1 MTPGAEP
8 DSGAAAPPDPPVRV
22 PLAVERALVAA
33 AMAAMALITAANVA
47 TRYLTDVSFA
57 FTEEYSVVLMV
68 VVAFLG
74 TALATAAGRHVR
86 IGYFVDGLAPRAR
99 RRAELAALALVAL
112 MFGILGWWGASLAW
126 DEVRFEVL
134 SSGLGHPQWWYTA
147 ALPALSVAVVL
158 RALGRA
164 VRLLRGGD
172 G

>member
-1 MTPGAEP
+1 MSAEP
-8 DSGAAAPPDPPVRV
+8 DPTDRVPDPPTRV
-22 PLAVERALVAA
+22 PLALEKVLVAA
-33 AMAAMALITAANVA
+33 AMAAMALITFSNVL
-47 TRYLTDVSFA
+47 TRYLTDVSLA

-68 VVAFLG
+68 VVALLG
-74 TALATAAGRHVR
+74 TSLATAAGRHVR
-86 IGYFVDGLAPRAR
+86 IGTLADGLAPPG
-99 RRAELAALALVAL
+99 RRAAEVTALALTVL
-112 MFGILGWWGASLAW
+112 CFGILAVWGGMLAW
-126 DEVRFEVL
+126 DEYEYEVM